1 MHGERDI
8 CMEEGGGMRGGGRKG
23 ECGPSF
29 LLSPLYIMP
38 LFHSPPPPLQ
48 GVHWPGRARNLQHH
62 SHMHGWSSTGD

>member
-29 LLSPLYIMP
+29 LLSPFYIMP
-38 LFHSPPPPLQ
+38 LFHPPPPPSR
-48 GVHWPGRARNLQHH
+48 GYIGPGGLELQHH